1 MAVAETATARGKS
14 ASGETRA
21 GCRASLHLVL
31 AVAAAIPGGVYAQIS
46 GAGPHAPQVVRT
58 PNGLPQVNINR
69 PGGAGVS
76 INTYN
81 RFDVQRAG
89 AILNN
94 SATMVETRQA
104 GWINGNPNFGP
115 NDAARIIVNQVNSP
129 NPSQL
134 RGMLE
139 IAGPRAEL
147 VLANP
152 SGIYLDGAG
161 FINTSRATLTTGAPF
176 YGPDG
181 SLAGY
186 QVDRGLVT
194 VAGAGLNAATDTDQV
209 DLIARAVK
217 VNAALYARRLDVVAG
232 ANRVEHDTLAAT
244 PTRSSGETPAVAIDV
259 AQLGGMYA
267 DRMFLVGNSA
277 GVGVANAGTIE
288 ARAGDLHLQSDG
300 RLVLTGRTN
309 ASGSMM
315 LAAAGGVQNDGTTY
329 ARQSV
334 TLDTDADLSNDGK
347 LAAWQDVTVKAGSVA
362 SAGSL
367 GAGLDDAGA
376 VVNGGVLKVTAQG
389 RLNSTGVVTAGG
401 DATFSGA
408 DAKFAGHT
416 VADGALSLAA
426 TRGDLDLSDGTT
438 SAGRTLSVNA
448 AGTVRNDHGS
458 LSSGGAATLAGG
470 ALSNHGGKVSS
481 QGALSL
487 ETTGRLDNDDGE
499 LASKR
504 TVELH
509 GAALTNRRG
518 LVEGAAGTTV
528 AGASLDN
535 TAGRIASLSGDGM
548 KVAIDGRLVN
558 APGTTAGGAPGGVIT
573 GNGDV
578 SVQGGEFINRG
589 AVTAAGDLDVT
600 GGSADNDGGSL
611 RAVRKLTLDSGT
623 HLSNAGGSI
632 IGQTAQLSGATLD
645 NSGGTVQADQVALDT
660 ERLVNHGGTITQ
672 TGSGATHI
680 DVTGKI
686 DNTDGGKLETNSAD
700 LKLGAPELDNSG
712 GTIKHGGAGTLT
724 LGAPDGTVRNVGG
737 EVTSEGRVLAQA
749 GDFDN
754 SRGFVSGKSGLQAMI
769 GGTLENTAGKL
780 LSNGALDIGAATLTN
795 DADGLIDTLAGSTL
809 HVDTLHNSGQITA
822 GQAAEIHA
830 SSLGN
835 DGGTI
840 QAAQLDL
847 SADDLSNHG
856 GMITQTGTA
865 AMRVDVSGTLDNSRH
880 GEIQTRATNLK
891 LAPAQLVNDGGT
903 LKHLGAG
910 TLTLGDGTGKIN
922 NVDGAILS
930 NGAVDVRASGFD
942 NTGGDVS
949 GHGGLTAAIGGQL
962 DNSQG
967 QLMSGA
973 ALGLTSV
980 SLKNDGGVLGAST
993 RMTLRSDSLSNHGG
1007 TISAPDLAA
1016 TVKALL
1022 DNDAGNLEANQL
1034 VLTARNLSNRGG
1046 TISQWHDAPISIDV
1060 SGRFDNSTGG
1070 RLQTN
1075 STDFTLTPA
1084 ELDNAG
1090 GTITHGGA
1098 GTLTLTPGEGGST
1111 LDNASGTIV
1120 TAGRAVVHAG
1130 GWNNASGILSAAR
1143 DIDAKLAGDVD
1154 NTNGLLRSNT
1164 GLSFVSEGA
1173 LLNRGGRLQAGQV
1186 GGADSTLDVRA
1197 ASIDN
1202 ANGAIVGLGTGKT
1215 SVHGG
1220 SRIANSH
1227 AGGVADTGVI
1237 TGNGDVTVEAAAIDN
1252 TEGGQISGAALHV
1265 RGDTLDNRGGH
1276 ISNITTAHGDTDVT
1290 VAGAI
1295 TNTNGQIGSTHDL
1308 TLSAAALQ
1316 GGGQYGAQHDAM
1328 LHLSGDY
1335 TTSADTHFD
1344 VGHDLGFTLPGTFT
1358 NRSTLQSVHDL
1369 GIEAGNVVNAGAI
1382 TAGGLLHTKS
1392 SNLTNSGA
1400 LVGAS
1405 VSLEATDTVSNL
1417 GPTALIGG
1425 SERNGALEILAKHIE
1440 NRDDTTSG
1448 DTMAQTAIFGMGKVV
1463 LAGGKDTSG
1472 HYTNAVLINN
1482 ASALIQS
1489 GGDME
1494 LHADQI
1500 TNTRRVMRT
1509 STTPTSVDPA
1519 VLERLGI
1526 SMSGCA
1532 ANYEVACHGQNAPR
1546 TLLTRDPNNPDYD
1559 PAVVIAKLKT
1569 HPGGMFTIPPNDG
1582 QWNSYYQYTTY
1593 TGTAVANTV
1602 TAMSPAGQIVSGSG
1616 IDVSSVS
1623 KLQNHWSHIAAVGE
1637 IAMPK
1642 HYDSDGWA
1650 ASGQSAPVVT
1660 VTYSGQYHYNNYDD
1674 TEHNWQLPFGNAPFV
1689 GKRPGGYAQAAPAD
1703 VKTYR
1708 LPGYEATLDAR
1719 GELTGTGVDI
1729 HNTAANAALPSL
1741 GLLPGQAVPGLTSGP
1756 VSGSTIGSRTA
1767 EGAGAISGVV
1777 GMTGA
1782 QSVTVRGKS
1791 FEPVPSAI
1799 ASATAVDVLTHL
1811 SIPQGGLY
1819 RPTTVPGAS
1828 YVIETNPAFTSRQRF
1843 LSSDYFFD
1851 QIGVDLTHI
1860 PKRLGDGFYEQQLV
1874 RNEITSLTGKAVLGP
1889 YTDMQ
1894 QMYQGMMQAGANLS
1908 KSLDLPVGASLSADQ
1923 VSELTGNVVMMETR
1937 VVDGQSVLVP
1947 VVYLAKGSQANW
1959 DGPLIHAGSV
1969 DLKDTKAFENS
1980 GTIQADETLAI
1991 QGRQIDNAFG
2001 ALRSGGLMSLETE
2014 NDIDLSS
2021 ANVKAGSLA
2030 LDAGKNLI
2038 LDTATRT
2045 ERRVSRDGATSVV
2058 TTLGPTASLDVA
2070 GDAAI
2075 VTGGDFQQ
2083 NAGNLNVGG
2092 TLGMQVGGDWDL
2104 GAVRTGEHKIVQ
2116 RANGVSDT
2124 DVNAMT
2130 GSTVSVGGVA
2140 DIAVGGDLTAHGARL
2155 ALDQGGTVAAKGNL
2169 SLDVASATT
2178 EVQSNGSGDEG
2189 RRSYASDQH
2198 TVDQTLTGTS
2208 LESGNIVNLVSGKQL
2223 AVRGSTIHLDKG
2235 NANLTAVDGVMI
2247 DAASKRR
2254 EVHGHETHSH
2264 GMVVSSSNVASGI
2277 DETATYNQGSTI
2289 SADGVR
2295 ITSGRDIHVG
2305 GSDIVGTDG
2314 VAMKAARHIDITT
2327 SQDTVQSSTY
2337 YDKREAGLLSNGG
2350 LSFSIGSRSMSDRQQ
2365 AESVTNHGSAIGALN
2380 GNLTIEAGDT
2390 VHATGAILHA
2400 GRDTLVTGR
2409 KVTLDAAQDTG
2420 NQASQQQYRQSGMT
2434 LGLTNPVVSMVQTA
2448 TQMVNAAQSVGGD
2461 PRLVALAAAT
2471 TGLAAKNT
2479 YDALKSVGGD
2489 PMKAAT
2495 SVGINISVG
2504 ASKSD
2509 SQMRGQSSTALV
2521 TGVSAG
2527 RNLVIKATGAGEDS
2541 NIDAIGSTISAG
2553 NDTTLHADG
2562 KVNLQAAQD
2571 TSSLHSND
2579 SGASAGLGVTIG
2591 VGSQSGIAFT
2601 ASASGNRGHAT
2612 GDSTTWTNTQVVAGH
2627 KFTLESGGDTNLN
2640 GAVVSGQQVVGK
2652 IGGKLNIESLQD
2664 LDHYDSKEQGA
2675 GFGVSICVPPICG
2688 GNSSVT
2694 ASLEQMKMRSNYAA
2708 VGEQSGIRA
2717 GDGGFQIDVKGATH
2731 LKGGVIASSDK
2742 AVRDGVNRLTTAA
2755 LTHEDIQNHAAYD
2768 ASKVALSGG
2777 YSFGG
2782 GSPSKNDNKD
2792 KGGQPSRTSGIGRDQ
2807 KGRVDNVNPVPTTS
2821 VPSEGGFVA
2830 APPVMLSASGNADT
2844 TTRSAISGGA
2854 IQITDEAAQQQ
2865 LTGQT
2870 GTEAAASISRDTSD
2884 TGGALAPIFD
2894 KDKIQ
2899 AGFDIA
2905 GQFINQVGTFVANK
2919 TSEIDALREKAG
2931 DPQAKDADGNPLTEV
2946 QRQQMLAQANDI
2958 EQTWGPGKPGRQIVT
2973 ALTAAAGGNVTGGAG
2988 QFAANATIGYVQGL
3002 AANKVKALAASLG
3015 RGTPEAESAR
3025 AALHAIAG
3033 CAGAAAGSQ
3042 SCGAGA
3048 MGAAASSLIGSVL
3061 GSTQGLTEQARQA
3074 RVDLVSSVVAGIAAS
3089 GGLDA
3094 AAAGNAAKIE
3104 GENNQVAPLPLPGVG
3119 MAGGASQDLP
3129 PGIPGYK
3136 GEERRK
3142 GDGVIADPATELDP
3156 GAKAGALVTPL
3167 PGPRAVEAL
3176 ITASPPSKIKQLVES
3191 VVNAIVGGGDKFET
3205 LAGKSIREL
3214 SDAAKLPDA
3223 SDKSG
3228 ELSAAGRALQ
3238 KHGGRESS
3246 AFPSVKGNPAAIN
3259 EQGQKIVDGILN
3271 DPGRSI
3277 VQRETGRFGNVIDV
3291 IASDGRGV
3299 RYSYDGKFITF
3310 LEPKGK

>member
-1 MAVAETATARGKS
+1 MNRNAYRRVYSRLRGMVMAVSETASAVGKS
-14 ASGETRA
+14 ASGTARA
-21 GCRASLHLVL
+21 QRRASRRL
-31 AVAAAIPGGVYAQIS
+31 APVAMLAASAAAGLAPGGAQAQIS

-94 SATMVETRQA
+94 SATMVDTRQA

-129 NPSQL
+129 NPSQI
-134 RGMLE
+134 RGALE
-139 IAGPRAEL
+139 IAGARAEL

-209 DLIARAVK
+209 DIIARAVK
-217 VNAALYARRLDVVAG
+217 VNTALYARRLDVVAG

-244 PTRSSGETPAVAIDV
+244 PTGGSGEAPAVAIDV

-300 RLVLTGRTN
+300 RLVLTGQTN
-309 ASGSMM
+309 ASGSMT
-315 LAAAGGVQNDGTTY
+315 LSAAGGVQNDGTTY
-329 ARQSV
+329 AKQSV

-347 LAAWQDVTVKAGSVA
+347 LAAWQDVTVTAGSVA

-376 VVNGGVLKVTAQG
+376 VANGGALKVTAQG
-389 RLNSTGVVTAGG
+389 RLTSTGVVTAGG
-401 DATFSGA
+401 DATLRGA

-416 VADGALSLAA
+416 VADGALSFAA
-426 TRGDLDLSDGTT
+426 TRGDLDLSNGTT
-438 SAGRTLSVNA
+438 SAGHTLSVNA

-458 LSSGGAATLAGG
+458 LSSGGVATLAGG

-481 QGALSL
+481 RGALSVK
-487 ETTGRLDNDDGE
+487 TTGRLDNDDGE

-535 TAGRIASLSGDGM
+535 TAGRIASLNGDGM

-578 SVQGGEFINRG
+578 SVQGGEVINRG
-589 AVTAAGDLDVT
+589 TVTAARDLDVT

-623 HLSNAGGSI
+623 HLSNAGGAI
-632 IGQTAQLSGATLD
+632 IGQTAQLSGTTLD
-645 NSGGTVQADQVALDT
+645 NSGGTVQADQVALDA
-660 ERLVNHGGTITQ
+660 ERLINHGGTITQ
-672 TGSGATHI
+672 TGSDATHI

-700 LKLGAPELDNSG
+700 LKLTAAELDNSG

-724 LGAPDGTVRNVGG
+724 LGASGSTVHNVGG

-749 GDFDN
+749 SEFDN
-754 SRGFVSGKSGLQAMI
+754 SRGTVSGKRGLQAMV
-769 GGTLENTAGKL
+769 GGTLENTAGRL
-780 LSNGALDIGAATLTN
+780 LSNGALDIGATTLTN
-795 DADGLIDTLAGSTL
+795 DADGLIDTLAGGTL

-822 GQAAEIHA
+822 GQAAGIHA
-830 SSLGN
+830 KSLGN

-847 SADDLSNHG
+847 SADDLSNQG

-880 GEIQTRATNLK
+880 GEIQTRATDLK

-903 LKHLGAG
+903 LRHLGAG
-910 TLTLGDGTGKIN
+910 TLTLGDGASKIN
-922 NVDGAILS
+922 NVGGAILG

-949 GHGGLTAAIGGQL
+949 GHGGLTAEIGGQL
-962 DNSQG
+962 DNRHG
-967 QLMSGA
+967 QLISDA
-973 ALGLTSV
+973 ALGLTST
-980 SLKNDGGVLGAST
+980 SLKNDGGTLGAGT
-993 RMTLRSDSLSNHGG
+993 RMTLRSDSISNRGG
-1007 TISAPDLAA
+1007 TISAPELAA

-1034 VLTARNLSNRGG
+1034 ALKAWNLSNRGG
-1046 TISQWHDAPISIDV
+1046 TISQWHDAPISIEV
-1060 SGRFDNSTGG
+1060 SGRIDNSHGG
-1070 RLQTN
+1070 LFQTN
-1075 STDFTLTPA
+1075 SADFTLDPA

-1090 GTITHGGA
+1090 GTLTHGGA
-1098 GTLTLTPGEGGST
+1098 GTLTLTPGEGAST

-1120 TAGRAVVHAG
+1120 TAGRAVVRAG
-1130 GWNNASGILSAAR
+1130 DWNNASGIFSAAR
-1143 DIDAKLAGDVD
+1143 DIDAKLAGGVD
-1154 NTNGLLRSNT
+1154 NTKGLLLANT
-1164 GLSFVSEGA
+1164 GLAFASDGA
-1173 LLNRGGRLQAGQV
+1173 LVNRGGHLQAGRA
-1186 GGADSTLDVRA
+1186 GAADGSLDVRA

-1202 ANGAIVGLGTGKT
+1202 ADGAIVDLGTGKT

-1220 SRIANSH
+1220 SQIANSQ
-1227 AGGVADTGVI
+1227 AGGVADTGII

-1265 RGDTLDNRGGH
+1265 RGDTLDNRGGY
-1276 ISNITTAHGDTDVT
+1276 ISNIATAHGDADVT
-1290 VAGAI
+1290 IAGAI
-1295 TNTNGQIGSTHDL
+1295 TNTHGQIGSTHDL
-1308 TLSAAALQ
+1308 TLSAVTLQ
-1316 GGGQYGAQHDAM
+1316 GGGQYGARHDAM
-1328 LHLSGDY
+1328 LHLGGDY
-1335 TTSADTHFD
+1335 TTSADTHFE

-1358 NRSTLQSVHDL
+1358 NRSTLQSVNDL
-1369 GIEAGNVVNAGAI
+1369 GIEAGNVVNSGAI

-1392 SNLTNSGA
+1392 SSLTNSGA

-1405 VSLEATDTVSNL
+1405 TSLEATDTVSNL

-1425 SERNGALEILAKHIE
+1425 SDRNGTLKILAKHIE
-1440 NRDDTTSG
+1440 NRDDTTIG

-1463 LAGGKDTSG
+1463 LAGGKDAGG
-1472 HYTNAVLINN
+1472 HYTNAGSVNN

-1489 GGDME
+1489 GSDME
-1494 LHADQI
+1494 LHADKV

-1509 STTPTSVDPA
+1509 SSGAIDPA
-1519 VLERLGI
+1519 VLSKFGVPIEG
-1526 SMSGCA
+1526 
-1532 ANYEVACHGQNAPR
+1532 R
-1546 TLLTRDPNNPDYD
+1546 TGSVGVMDPNSIGGVYTD
-1559 PAVVIAKLKT
+1559 PP
-1569 HPGGMFTIPPNDG
+1569 HEE
-1582 QWNSYYQYTTY
+1582 QWNSTYQYTTY
-1593 TGTAVANTV
+1593 RADSATATTV
-1602 TAMSPAGQIVSGSG
+1602 TGLSPAAQIVSGGG
-1616 IDVSSVS
+1616 IDTSSVGAV
-1623 KLQNHWSHIAAVGE
+1623 KNYWSHIAAVGNM
-1637 IAMPK
+1637 AMPRD
-1642 HYDSDGWA
+1642 YDSDGWA
-1650 ASGQSAPVVT
+1650 ASGQPAPKVDVS
-1660 VTYSGQYHYNNYDD
+1660 YSGQYHYNNYDN
-1674 TEHNWQLPFGNAPFV
+1674 TEHDWQLPFGNAPFV
-1689 GKRPGGYAQAAPAD
+1689 TGRPGGYAQAAPAD
-1703 VKTYR
+1703 VKSYR
-1708 LPGYEATLDAR
+1708 LPGYDATLDSN
-1719 GELTGTGVDI
+1719 GKITGTGVDI

-1756 VSGSTIGSRTA
+1756 VSGSTIGSRA
-1767 EGAGAISGVV
+1767 ADGAGAISGVV
-1777 GMTGA
+1777 GTTGA
-1782 QSVTVRGKS
+1782 QSVTVRGKR
-1791 FEPVPSAI
+1791 FEPVPPAI

-1828 YVIETNPAFTSRQRF
+1828 YVIETNPAFTSQQRF

-1889 YTDMQ
+1889 YADTQ
-1894 QMYQGMMQAGANLS
+1894 QMYQGMMQAGASLS
-1908 KSLDLPVGASLSADQ
+1908 KSLDLPIGASLSADQ
-1923 VSELTGNVVMMETR
+1923 VSKLTGNVVMMETR

-1959 DGPLIHAGSV
+1959 DGPLIRAGGV

-2001 ALRSGGLMSLETE
+2001 ALRSGGLMSLKTR
-2014 NDIDLSS
+2014 NDIDLTS

-2030 LDAGKNLI
+2030 LDAGKKLI
-2038 LDTATRT
+2038 LDTAART

-2058 TTLGPTASLDVA
+2058 TTLGPIASLDVA

-2075 VTGGDFQQ
+2075 VTGGDFRQ
-2083 NAGNLNVGG
+2083 NAGNLDVGG
-2092 TLGMQVGGDWDL
+2092 ALGMQVGGDWDL

-2124 DVNAMT
+2124 DVNTMT
-2130 GSTVSVGGVA
+2130 GSTVTVGGVSN
-2140 DIAVGGDLTAHGARL
+2140 IAVGGDLTAHGARL
-2155 ALDQGGTVAAKGNL
+2155 SLGQGGTVATKGNL

-2178 EVQSNGSGDEG
+2178 EVHSNDSGDQG
-2189 RRSYASDQH
+2189 SRSYASSRHTLDQA
-2198 TVDQTLTGTS
+2198 LTGTT
-2208 LESGNIVNLVSGKQL
+2208 LESGDALNLLSGGNI
-2223 AVRGSTIHLDKG
+2223 AARGSTIHLDKG
-2235 NANLTAVDGVMI
+2235 RASLAAAGDVEI
-2247 DAASKRR
+2247 DAAS
-2254 EVHGHETHSH
+2254 EQHEFHTQGRFSH

-2289 SADGVR
+2289 SADAVG
-2295 ITSGRDIHVG
+2295 ITSGRNIHVG
-2305 GSDIVGTDG
+2305 GSNIVGTDG
-2314 VAMKAARHIDITT
+2314 VSMKAARHIDITT
-2327 SQDTVQSSTY
+2327 SQDTVRSSSY

-2390 VHATGAILHA
+2390 VHATGSILHA
-2400 GRDTLVTGR
+2400 GRDTLVTG
-2409 KVTLDAAQDTG
+2409 KKIMLDAAQDTG
-2420 NQASQQQYRQSGMT
+2420 NQAEQQQYRQSGVT
-2434 LGLTNPVVSMVQTA
+2434 LGVTNPVVAMVQTA

-2479 YDALKSVGGD
+2479 YDALKSAGGD
-2489 PMKAAT
+2489 PVKAAT

-2509 SQMRGQSSTALV
+2509 SQMQGQSSTALV

-2527 RNLVIKATGAGEDS
+2527 RNMVIKATGAGEDS

-2562 KVNLQAAQD
+2562 KVNLQAAQN

-2579 SGASAGLGVTIG
+2579 SGASAGLGVSIG

-2652 IGGKLNIESLQD
+2652 IGGKLNVESLQD
-2664 LDHYDSKEQGA
+2664 LDHYDSKQQGA
-2675 GFGVSICVPPICG
+2675 GFGVSLCVPPLCA

-2694 ASLEQMKMRSNYAA
+2694 ASIDQMKMRSHYAA

-2717 GDGGFQIDVKGATH
+2717 GDGGFQIDVKGVTH

-2742 AVRDGVNRLTTAA
+2742 AMRDGVNRLTTAA

-2782 GSPSKNDNKD
+2782 SSNKNDDKD
-2792 KGGQPSRTSGIGRDQ
+2792 KSGQTRRTSSIGRDQ

-2821 VPSEGGFVA
+2821 MPSEGGFVA
-2830 APPVMLSASGNADT
+2830 APPVVLGASGNADT
-2844 TTRSAISGGA
+2844 TTRSAISGGE
-2854 IQITDEAAQQQ
+2854 IRITDEAAQQR

-2870 GTEAAASISRDTSD
+2870 GTEAVASINRDTSD

-2894 KDKIQ
+2894 KDKIR

-2919 TSEIDALREKAG
+2919 TNEIDVLREKAG
-2931 DPQAKDADGNPLTEV
+2931 DPKAKDADGNPLTEV
-2946 QRQQMLAQANDI
+2946 QRQQMLAQAD
-2958 EQTWGPGKPGRQIVT
+2958 EVERTWGPGKPGRQVLT
-2973 ALTAAAGGNVTGGAG
+2973 ALAAAAGGNVTGGAG

-3002 AANKVKALAASLG
+3002 AANKVKALADSLG

-3025 AALHAIAG
+3025 AALHAIVG
-3033 CAGAAAGSQ
+3033 CAGVAASSQ

-3048 MGAAASSLIGSVL
+3048 MGAAASSLIGSML
-3061 GSTQGLTEQARQA
+3061 GSTQGLTEQERQA
-3074 RVDLVSSVVAGIAAS
+3074 RVDLVSSVVVGIAAS

-3094 AAAGNAAKIE
+3094 TSAGTAAKIE
-3104 GENNQVAPLPLPGVG
+3104 GENNQVAPLLPLPGMG

-3142 GDGVIADPATELDP
+3142 GDSVIADPATELDSE
-3156 GAKAGALVTPL
+3156 AKAGALVTPS
-3167 PGPRAVEAL
+3167 PGPAAVEAL
-3176 ITASPPSKIKQLVES
+3176 ITASPPAKIKQLVEA
-3191 VVNAIVGGGDKFET
+3191 VLNAVSS
-3205 LAGKSIREL
+3205 KS
-3214 SDAAKLPDA
+3214 APVPDA
-3223 SDKSG
+3223 LPGRKTKGKTTQWEKSG
-3228 ELSAAGRALQ
+3228 GMNEANRDFDYLNPEYVEVRDD
-3238 KHGGRESS
+3238 GGRIG
-3246 AFPSVKGNPAAIN
+3246 KLGD
-3259 EQGQKIVDGILN
+3259 GRIV
-3271 DPGRSI
+3271 I
-3277 VQRETGRFGNVIDV
+3277 VRPKS
-3291 IASDGRGV
+3291 SDGRPTLEIQDGKRREKV
-3299 RYSYDGKFITF
+3299 RYGK
-3310 LEPKGK
+3310 